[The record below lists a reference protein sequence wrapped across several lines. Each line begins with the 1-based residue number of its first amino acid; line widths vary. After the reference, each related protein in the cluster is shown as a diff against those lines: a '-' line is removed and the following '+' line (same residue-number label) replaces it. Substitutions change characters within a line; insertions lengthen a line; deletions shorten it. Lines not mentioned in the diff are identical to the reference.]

1 MNRKKASD
9 FHPDVL
15 KLFDQYVHGALDR
28 RAFLQKAARYAVG
41 GLTAAALLD
50 SLKPNFAWAVQ
61 VPESD
66 ERIAIS
72 REKFSSPKGNGTIEG
87 YLALPAQGD
96 GKLPAVVVYHE
107 NRGLNPYIEDVA
119 RRLAVEGY
127 VAFAPDA
134 LTPLGG
140 YPNDEDQARAMF
152 AKLDQAKT
160 HEDLFAAVD
169 HVQAHPRYGG
179 RYGAVGFCY
188 GGGVVGKLAAR
199 RADLDAAVPFYGPQ
213 PSADEAAR
221 IQAPLLIHYAEHD
234 ERVNAG
240 WPAFEETL
248 KANKVEYQAHF
259 YPGTQHGFHNDTTP
273 RYDEEAAELAWRRTL
288 EFFKQHLKG

>member
-1 MNRKKASD
+1 MTRKKASD

-15 KLFDQYVHGALDR
+15 RLFDQYVHGALDR
-28 RAFLQKAARYAVG
+28 RAFLQKAAQYAVG
-41 GLTAAALLD
+41 GLTATALLD
-50 SLKPNFAWAVQ
+50 SLKPNFAWANQ

-66 ERIAIS
+66 GRIAT
-72 REKFSSPKGNGTIEG
+72 RHEQYSSPKGSGTMKG
-87 YLALPAQGD
+87 YLALPAQVQ

-127 VAFAPDA
+127 IAFAPDA

-140 YPNDEDQARAMF
+140 YPGDEDEARTLF

-160 HEDLFAAVD
+160 QEDLFAAVD
-169 HVQAHPRYGG
+169 YVQKLPQYSG

-188 GGGVVGKLAAR
+188 GGGVVNKLAVR
-199 RADLDAAVPFYGPQ
+199 RADLGAGVPFYGAQ
-213 PSADEAAR
+213 PSAEEAAR
-221 IQAPLLIHYAEHD
+221 IKAPLLIHYAEND

-240 WPAFEETL
+240 WPAFEQAL
-248 KANKVEYQAHF
+248 KADGVQYEAF
-259 YPGTQHGFHNDTTP
+259 VYPGTQHGFHNDTTP
-273 RYDEEAAELAWRRTL
+273 RYDEDAARLAWSRTL
-288 EFFKQHLKG
+288 AFFDKHLKD

>member
-1 MNRKKASD
+1 MTRKKASD

-50 SLKPNFAWAVQ
+50 SLTPNFAWAVQ
-61 VPESD
+61 VPELD
-66 ERIAIS
+66 PRITTS
-72 REKFSSPKGNGTIEG
+72 RQEYSSPKGHGTMEG
-87 YLALPAQGD
+87 YLAMPTQGD
-96 GKLPAVVVYHE
+96 GDLPAVLVYHE

-119 RRLAVEGY
+119 RRLALEGY
-127 VAFAPDA
+127 IAFAPDA
-134 LTPLGG
+134 LTPVGG
-140 YPNDEDQARAMF
+140 YPGNEDEARALF
-152 AKLDQAKT
+152 AKLDQTKT

-169 HVQAHPRYGG
+169 HVLAHPRYSG

-199 RADLDAAVPFYGPQ
+199 RDDLAAAVPFYGSQ
-213 PSADEAAR
+213 PSAKETAG
-221 IQAPLLIHYAEHD
+221 IKAPLLIHYAEHD

-240 WPAFEETL
+240 WPAFEEAL
-248 KANKVEYQAHF
+248 ESNDVVYEAFF
-259 YPGTQHGFHNDTTP
+259 YPGTQHGFHNDSTP
-273 RYDEEAAELAWRRTL
+273 RYDQDAAKLAWRRTL
-288 EFFKQHLKG
+288 EFFEKHLKT

>member
-1 MNRKKASD
+1 MTRKKASD

-15 KLFDQYVHGALDR
+15 RLFDQYVHGALDR

-41 GLTAAALLD
+41 GLTATALLD
-50 SLKPNFAWAVQ
+50 SLKPNFAWANQ

-66 ERIAIS
+66 ERIATS
-72 REKFSSPKGNGTIEG
+72 REEYPSPKGSGAMKG
-87 YLALPAQGD
+87 YLALPARVQ
-96 GKLPAVVVYHE
+96 GKLPSVVVYHE

-127 VAFAPDA
+127 IAFAPDA

-140 YPNDEDQARAMF
+140 YPGDEDEARALF

-169 HVQAHPRYGG
+169 YVQKHPDYSG

-188 GGGVVGKLAAR
+188 GGGVVNKLAVR
-199 RADLDAAVPFYGPQ
+199 RADLGAGVPFYGAQ
-213 PSADEAAR
+213 PSAEETAS
-221 IQAPLLIHYAEHD
+221 IEAPLLIHYAESD
-234 ERVNAG
+234 ERINAG
-240 WPAFEETL
+240 WPAFEQAL
-248 KANKVEYQAHF
+248 KADGVEYQSF
-259 YPGTQHGFHNDTTP
+259 VYPGTQHGFHNDTTP
-273 RYDEEAAELAWRRTL
+273 RYDEEAAKLAWSRTL
-288 EFFKQHLKG
+288 EFFDKHLKG